1 MIQRIKPIVHRLEIP
16 TISVTHYANEAFN
29 VADKIMILHNGYVVE
44 NGTRD
49 EIMLKPKVQF
59 TPYRS
64 D

>member
-16 TISVTHYANEAFN
+16 TINVTRYANEAFN

>member
-16 TISVTHYANEAFN
+16 TICVTHYANEAFN

-59 TPYRS
+59 TPYHS

>member
-1 MIQRIKPIVHRLEIP
+1 MIQRIKPIVHRLDIP
-16 TISVTHYANEAFN
+16 KINVTHYANEAFN